1 MKQGL
6 EVKQGLDGISTSQ
19 RKYAIDLLKRFNLL
33 NCKPTTTSMNMNE
46 KLQLEDGTE
55 EANAKSFKS

>member
-33 NCKPTTTSMNMNE
+33 NCKPATTSMNMNE